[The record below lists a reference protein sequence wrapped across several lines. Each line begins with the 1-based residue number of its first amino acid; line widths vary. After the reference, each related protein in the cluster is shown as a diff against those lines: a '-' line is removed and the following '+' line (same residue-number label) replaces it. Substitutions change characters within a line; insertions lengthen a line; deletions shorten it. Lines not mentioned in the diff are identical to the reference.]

1 MACISYVFYFKRNFE
16 LFYIVKFFPYTLWHI
31 INDIKC
37 QSIYSNITSL
47 HSIVC
52 TVVCACRLTLCV
64 CVCVC
69 VCVCERERE
78 RERERE
84 SEDEMREQE
93 SRGEER
99 RGEKRRGEEGAG

>member
-69 VCVCERERE
+69 V
-78 RERERE
+78 RERE
-84 SEDEMREQE
+84 SEHEMREQE